1 VNLAIALTIGALVTV
16 AVLQLLDK
24 DVVRVVIGIYIF
36 WNAANIFIVSI
47 GKIPGSRAPLLLT
60 GAGPLTD
67 PLVQALVLTAIV
79 ITLGFV
85 AFLVA
90 LNYWLAHREGSI
102 DLDDF
107 RRMRG

>member
-1 VNLAIALTIGALVTV
+1 MNLVIAITIGALVTV
-16 AVLQLLDK
+16 AVLQVLDK
-24 DVVRVVIGIYIF
+24 DVVRVVIGIYVF
-36 WNAANIFIVSI
+36 WNATNIFIVSL
-47 GKIPGSRAPLLLT
+47 GKVAGSRAPLYGT
-60 GAGPLTD
+60 GAGALTD

-90 LNYWLAHREGSI
+90 LNYWLARREGSI
-102 DLDDF
+102 DLGDF